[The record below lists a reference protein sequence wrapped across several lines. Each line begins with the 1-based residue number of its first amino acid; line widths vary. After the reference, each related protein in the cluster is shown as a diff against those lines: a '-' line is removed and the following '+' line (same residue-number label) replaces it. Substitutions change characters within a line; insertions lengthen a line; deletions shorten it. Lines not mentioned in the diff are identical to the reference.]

1 MEKIKL
7 SLNDVLLL
15 EFELNGEVNQ
25 ETKQVIFNG
34 FLAEKMSLKTKYW
47 LTKFS
52 DKLLSEK
59 KIILGLRDEL
69 IKKYGKEEEGG
80 NLWVRPFLDKENK
93 EVNPNF
99 ELYSKE
105 INELLLEEKEFNYN
119 PIPLSDLA
127 EISSEG
133 RYNLIFKLIKEE

>member
-34 FLAEKMSLKTKYW
+34 LLAEKMSLKTKYW
-47 LTKFS
+47 LTKLS

-59 KIILGLRDEL
+59 KTILGLRDEL
-69 IKKYGKEEEGG
+69 IKKYGKEEEDK
-80 NLWVRPFLDKENK
+80 NLWVRPFLDKEGK
-93 EVNPNF
+93 EVNPDF

-105 INELLLEEKEFNYN
+105 MNELLLEEKEFDYN
-119 PIPLSDLA
+119 PIPLDDLA
-127 EISSEG
+127 EISTEG
-133 RYNLIFKLIKEE
+133 RYNLIFKLVKED

>member
-34 FLAEKMSLKTKYW
+34 LLAEKMSLKTKYW
-47 LTKFS
+47 LTKLS

-59 KIILGLRDEL
+59 KTILGLRDEL
-69 IKKYGKEEEGG
+69 IKKYGKEEEDS
-80 NLWVRPFLDKENK
+80 NLWVRPFLDKESK
-93 EVNPNF
+93 EVNPDF

-105 INELLLEEKEFNYN
+105 MNELLLEEKEFDYN
-119 PIPLSDLA
+119 PIPLDDLA
-127 EISSEG
+127 EISTEG
-133 RYNLIFKLIKEE
+133 RYNLIFKLIKED

>member
-34 FLAEKMSLKTKYW
+34 LLAEKMSLKTKYW
-47 LTKFS
+47 LTKLS

-59 KIILGLRDEL
+59 KTILGLRDEL
-69 IKKYGKEEEGG
+69 IKKYGKEEEDS
-80 NLWVRPFLDKENK
+80 NLWVRPFLDKESK

-99 ELYSKE
+99 ESYSKE
-105 INELLLEEKEFNYN
+105 MNELLLEEKEFNYN
-119 PIPLSDLA
+119 PIPLDDLA
-127 EISSEG
+127 EISTEG
-133 RYNLIFKLIKEE
+133 RYNLIFKLVKED